1 MVDTLLGGSSLQID
15 IIDKTD
21 EPDGPFTCIGH
32 FMDHC
37 SRISIL
43 FPLKTSALEHLIP
56 MLKERVLAYFGLPSI
71 LHTDNCPDLSVK
83 GLKELVVDWPGD
95 DDDDDGDNN
104 DDDDDDDN
112 GRGSDHDDGDDD
124 GDNDDDDGG
133 FGGEEE
139 GAGLLRSALHP
150 PHQQLP

>member
-1 MVDTLLGGSSLQID
+1 MGGSSLQID

-37 SRISIL
+37 SRISVL
-43 FPLKTSALEHLIP
+43 FPLKTGALEHLVP

-71 LHTDNCPDLSVK
+71 LHTDNCPDLNVK

-95 DDDDDGDNN
+95 DDDN
-104 DDDDDDDN
+104 DDDDDDDH
-112 GRGSDHDDGDDD
+112 GS
-124 GDNDDDDGG
+124 DNDDDDGG
-133 FGGEEE
+133 GGFGGEGE
-139 GAGLLRSALHP
+139 GAGLLRPPLHP
-150 PHQQLP
+150 PH